1 MSIESW
7 DDSPDLSTRLSE
19 IKLSKS
25 DDDSN
30 LKHDKMAYSFRS
42 SFFFVSITFSC
53 LISHHFKKFDLKKSP
68 FLLQL
73 FTKLTY
79 SQTERKNTKI
89 VKSLLALR
97 RISCH
102 GRNYSQPYFF
112 KRNQSSD
119 NRSHGF
125 GAKFLL
131 KKLSASDFSYE
142 RKSAF
147 TEPFAMGGERTMCK
161 TFNIYVG
168 RTIRSI

>member
-1 MSIESW
+1 M
-7 DDSPDLSTRLSE
+7 
-19 IKLSKS
+19 K
-25 DDDSN
+25 
-30 LKHDKMAYSFRS
+30 
-42 SFFFVSITFSC
+42 
-53 LISHHFKKFDLKKSP
+53 
-68 FLLQL
+68 
-73 FTKLTY
+73 
-79 SQTERKNTKI
+79 TE
-89 VKSLLALR
+89 LR

-147 TEPFAMGGERTMCK
+147 MGQRRWKVFCYSIIWGNRLKGKYIERCRTALTFAYIGISTLNLQRPLK
-161 TFNIYVG
+161 TGLFALRKDNVEKVILE
-168 RTIRSI
+168 IRFLMTSLQTKNSSRC

>member
-1 MSIESW
+1 MK
-7 DDSPDLSTRLSE
+7 DSLAASDVLLVTLS
-19 IKLSKS
+19 
-25 DDDSN
+25 
-30 LKHDKMAYSFRS
+30 A
-42 SFFFVSITFSC
+42 
-53 LISHHFKKFDLKKSP
+53 P
-68 FLLQL
+68 
-73 FTKLTY
+73 
-79 SQTERKNTKI
+79 
-89 VKSLLALR
+89 LR

-147 TEPFAMGGERTMCK
+147 IKCLVYEE
-161 TFNIYVG
+161 NV
-168 RTIRSI
+168 

>member
-1 MSIESW
+1 MSVNFSFFI
-7 DDSPDLSTRLSE
+7 DLS
-19 IKLSKS
+19 
-25 DDDSN
+25 
-30 LKHDKMAYSFRS
+30 
-42 SFFFVSITFSC
+42 
-53 LISHHFKKFDLKKSP
+53 DL
-68 FLLQL
+68 L
-73 FTKLTY
+73 
-79 SQTERKNTKI
+79 
-89 VKSLLALR
+89 LR

-147 TEPFAMGGERTMCK
+147 REDSLIDSILLRETFFASWGGGGGGVHKSVSQMLAIVYFFLIDTLLGKRCQQ
-161 TFNIYVG
+161 G
-168 RTIRSI
+168 RTL